1 MHTHTHLQETLS
13 FPLGDT
19 VLGYSVLSTVCLPC
33 CWMFCPLS
41 HDLFPLLPLLVFF
54 SCFRLPSFPFC
65 HALLT
70 VGCCDQERN
79 PKNSKEPFCHQSFGS
94 KKSSVLTPKKSS
106 RSSQK
111 TLKFLQILKLF
122 LIWDDLGTNAILKL
136 KPSRFWCRKRGV
148 QVPQRN
154 LLKPD
159 IQVPQSLEKL
169 ENLPSQVISH
179 PFGLGLMPHGVQV
192 SQRNLASPSSPFVYP
207 ISLWCRRCHVLHCSR
222 HG

>member
-1 MHTHTHLQETLS
+1 MRTINIGLAHTHTHLQEALS

-94 KKSSVLTPKKSS
+94 KKVEPKFPENPEVSPDPE
-106 RSSQK
+106 
-111 TLKFLQILKLF
+111 TFF
-122 LIWDDLGTNAILKL
+122 DWDDLGTNAILKL
-136 KPSRFWCRKRGV
+136 KPSRFWSRKRGV

-169 ENLPSQVISH
+169 KNLPSQVISH
-179 PFGLGLMPHGVQV
+179 PFSLGLMPHGVQV

-207 ISLWCRRCHVLHCSR
+207 TSLWCRRSHVLHCSR

>member
-1 MHTHTHLQETLS
+1 MILFWGTQC
-13 FPLGDT
+13 FPQF
-19 VLGYSVLSTVCLPC
+19 VCLAVGCSVRLVTTCFPC
-33 CWMFCPLS
+33 CPFL
-41 HDLFPLLPLLVFF
+41 FF
-54 SCFRLPSFPFC
+54 SLVSVSLHFHSVMPCWLSD
-65 HALLT
+65 A
-70 VGCCDQERN
+70 VIRN
-79 PKNSKEPFCHQSFGS
+79 EIQRIPRNLFVTKVLAPKNRAFWLQKNRAEVPRKPWSF
-94 KKSSVLTPKKSS
+94 S
-106 RSSQK
+106 RSWN
-111 TLKFLQILKLF
+111 FF
-122 LIWDDLGTNAILKL
+122 WFEMIWEQM
-136 KPSRFWCRKRGV
+136 PFWSWNLPGFDAESVGV